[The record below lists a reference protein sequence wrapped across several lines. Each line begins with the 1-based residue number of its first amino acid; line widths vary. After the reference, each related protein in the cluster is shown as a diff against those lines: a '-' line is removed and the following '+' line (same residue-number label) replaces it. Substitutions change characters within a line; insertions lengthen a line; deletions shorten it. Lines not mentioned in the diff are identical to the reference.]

1 MLIELL
7 FFVADHEVKY
17 SPSTDVVLNE
27 GRILHSEISHYIKKT
42 KKLKKVLKKR
52 KTKNVK
58 IKHY

>member
-42 KKLKKVLKKR
+42 KKKEKCIEE
-52 KTKNVK
+52 TKNEK
-58 IKHY
+58 C

>member
-27 GRILHSEISHYIKKT
+27 GRILHSKISHYIKKT
-42 KKLKKVLKKR
+42 KKWKK
-52 KTKNVK
+52 
-58 IKHY
+58 Y